1 MTTPSEQT
9 WYIFRHGLAT
19 RSTMGYGDRIITA
32 EVLPEGI
39 PPVQRL
45 GAYMAHLPYTIG
57 WRSEF
62 LRCEQTAAIVSQAT
76 GRAFTPDPRLNE
88 MVHEPFEEVRTRIGA
103 FVSEMHRAGHA
114 HIWVCTHGIV
124 IAGLRHWVTRGDYQR
139 RDELDYIQ
147 PGQLLIIRPDKTAE
161 VLKFDEVV

>member
-1 MTTPSEQT
+1 MTDQT

-19 RSTMGYGDRIITA
+19 RSKMGYGDQIITA
-32 EVLPEGI
+32 QVLPEGI

-45 GAYMAHLPYTIG
+45 GAYMAHLPYSVG
-57 WRSEF
+57 YRSEF
-62 LRCEQTAAIVSQAT
+62 LRCEQTAAIVTEAT

-88 MVHEPFEEVRTRIGA
+88 MVHEPFEEVRARIGA
-103 FVSEMHRAGHA
+103 FVAEVSASGHE

-124 IAGLRHWVTRGDYQR
+124 IAGLRHWVLRGDYQR

-147 PGQLLIIRPDKTAE
+147 PGQLLILRPDRTVE